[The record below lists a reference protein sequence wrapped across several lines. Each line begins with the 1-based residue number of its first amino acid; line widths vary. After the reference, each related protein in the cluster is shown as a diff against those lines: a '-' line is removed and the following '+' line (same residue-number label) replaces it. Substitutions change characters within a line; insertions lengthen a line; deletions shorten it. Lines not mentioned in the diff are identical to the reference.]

1 MGRAIWDLA
10 VVGAG
15 AAGLAAARTA
25 LELGLTTIVLEA
37 KDRIGGRA
45 WTDMKSL
52 GVPWERGA
60 NWLHNAETNFFTRY
74 ADAHGFAYE
83 SMAAPARRLW
93 ADGWAGSDLMG
104 ARDDYE
110 AQAFR
115 AVQAA
120 GATGRDIAAAA
131 VIPPHPRYRA
141 TFAPRFAAL
150 AGAEPERTSTLDYA
164 RADASGSN
172 RRLERG
178 FGTLVA
184 HYGRDL
190 PVRLTTR
197 VTTIR
202 WGGSDVHVDTPHGGL
217 RAHAVIVT
225 VSTSVLAAG
234 RIRFDPALPSARL
247 DALAGVPTGAANKV
261 ALAFARN
268 VFDRAAPFFLR
279 FADERFAPFVFEMRP
294 FGRDL
299 AIGHLG
305 GRWARELEAAG
316 AKAMI
321 ELATEALAHA
331 FGADVRRQ
339 LRAAA
344 STAWCSDPEVMGGYS
359 CALPGRAHLRPLLT
373 EPLAERVFFAGEAGS
388 LDHYGTV
395 HGAWA
400 TGVAAAHDVARQLR
414 PGAGAPSRIA
424 AQPPRPC

>member
-1 MGRAIWDLA
+1 

-25 LELGLTTIVLEA
+25 LELGLTTVVLEA

-45 WTDMKSL
+45 WTDMESL

-60 NWLHNAETNFFTRY
+60 NWLHNAEGNFFTRY

-83 SMAAPARRLW
+83 AMATPARRLW
-93 ADGWAGSDLMG
+93 ADGWAAADLLG

-110 AQAFR
+110 AQAFQ
-115 AVQAA
+115 AVHAA
-120 GATGRDIAAAA
+120 GAAGRDVAAAE

-141 TFAPRFAAL
+141 IFAPWFAAR

-178 FGTLVA
+178 FGTLLA
-184 HYGRDL
+184 HYGRSV
-190 PVRLTTR
+190 PVRLMTP

-202 WGGSDVHVDTPHGGL
+202 WGGKDVRVDTPHGGL
-217 RAHAVIVT
+217 RARTVIVT
-225 VSTSVLAAG
+225 LSTSVLAAG

-247 DALAGVPTGAANKV
+247 EALAGVPSGAANKV

-305 GRWARELEAAG
+305 GRWARELETAG
-316 AKAMI
+316 AQAMI
-321 ELATEALAHA
+321 ELAEEALVHA
-331 FGADVRRQ
+331 FGADLRRH

-344 STAWCSDPEVMGGYS
+344 STAWCGDPDVMGGYS
-359 CALPGRAHLRPLLT
+359 CALPGKAHLRPLLK
-373 EPLAERVFFAGEAGS
+373 EPLGERVFFAGEACS

-414 PGAGAPSRIA
+414 PGAGAASRIA
-424 AQPPRPC
+424 AQSRTS